1 MGIESHMPPRV
12 NVRTAGD
19 HAGDGHWASSWEV
32 HADVSDSLESW
43 GPVRA
48 LWLFRYRLTA
58 PKRLP
63 GFLRTGPEFEHL
75 RIGGGWGISLVGQW
89 IRIHLPVQRT
99 WIQALVWDDPNTC
112 HSAIKPEHNY

>member
-1 MGIESHMPPRV
+1 MH
-12 NVRTAGD
+12 T
-19 HAGDGHWASSWEV
+19 
-32 HADVSDSLESW
+32 DVSDSLEPW

-75 RIGGGWGISLVGQW
+75 RTGGGEWRAGISLAGQW

-99 WIQALVWDDPNTC
+99 RVQSLVWDDPTC
-112 HSAIKPEHNY
+112 HGATKPEHNY